1 MKNDNELLAAMP
13 VRKAF
18 FRLALPAVAAQLINI
33 LYNLVDKMFIGHI
46 PGVGKQA
53 LAGVGVTAPVILAI
67 SAFAALVSMGGAPKA
82 SIFMGKGDN
91 EQAEKVMG
99 SCAWMLIVLSVVLT
113 AFMLIFGKMILQLF
127 GASDNTILYATDY
140 MNIYCVGTLFTQLTL
155 GLNAFI
161 TAQGKTLISMCNVA
175 VGAVTN
181 IVLDA
186 ILINGFGM
194 GVKGAALATVIAQGV
209 STCFVIHY
217 LIKPTSQLKLRL
229 KNIRFERKL
238 LLPCILLGTSP
249 ALMQLTENMVAISFN
264 TSLQKYGGD
273 IAVASM
279 SILTSIMQ
287 FVMLLLPGLVQGA
300 QPLLSY
306 NLGAKNISRVKK
318 TFRLLLICCL
328 SGSFLI
334 WLVCMLI
341 PQNVASIFTDDVP
354 LITYTGKSM
363 RIYLAMLL
371 IYGIQVACQYSF
383 VALDQAKKAIFLTI
397 WRKIILLIPLIFIL
411 PRILSGSAME
421 VFLAEPIADTIIDHG
436 VNIEKFTPCREK
448 DNQFAISSQLISRK
462 HIEKSI
468 EAFAKYLNKYDGSAK
483 LYIMGDGDEKE
494 NLRKLAKDL
503 GADKNI
509 IFTGKLGHN
518 ELIEILKK
526 SIAMLVYT
534 QSDLNMVSIVESL
547 SLATPVITT
556 SVPYCSSYIESEN
569 LGIVDDNWNEDDL
582 RRIATSD
589 EYINNC
595 MNYRK
600 YLPTEYKAE
609 QFLKVK
615 GLI

>member
-1 MKNDNELLAAMP
+1 
-13 VRKAF
+13 
-18 FRLALPAVAAQLINI
+18 
-33 LYNLVDKMFIGHI
+33 
-46 PGVGKQA
+46 
-53 LAGVGVTAPVILAI
+53 
-67 SAFAALVSMGGAPKA
+67 
-82 SIFMGKGDN
+82 MGKGDDK
-91 EQAEKVMG
+91 QAEKVMG
-99 SCAWMLIVLSVVLT
+99 SCTWMLLVLSVALT
-113 AFMLIFGKMILQLF
+113 GIMLIFGKTILRLF
-127 GASDNTILYATDY
+127 GASDDTIIYAVSY
-140 MNIYCVGTLFTQLTL
+140 MNIYCLGTLFTQLTL

-186 ILINGFGM
+186 VLMNGFGM
-194 GVKGAALATVIAQGV
+194 GVKGAALATVISQGV
-209 STCFVIHY
+209 STCFVVHY
-217 LIKPTSQLKLRL
+217 LTKSGSRLKLRL
-229 KNIRFERKL
+229 KNIRFERQL

-306 NLGAKNISRVKK
+306 NPGAKNISRVKK
-318 TFRLLLICCL
+318 PFRLLLICCL

-421 VFLAEPIADTIIDHG
+421 VFLAEPIADTI
-436 VNIEKFTPCREK
+436 
-448 DNQFAISSQLISRK
+448 AICTT
-462 HIEKSI
+462 
-468 EAFAKYLNKYDGSAK
+468 APMFYY
-483 LYIMGDGDEKE
+483 YY
-494 NLRKLAKDL
+494 RKLK
-503 GADKNI
+503 
-509 IFTGKLGHN
+509 
-518 ELIEILKK
+518 
-526 SIAMLVYT
+526 
-534 QSDLNMVSIVESL
+534 
-547 SLATPVITT
+547 
-556 SVPYCSSYIESEN
+556 
-569 LGIVDDNWNEDDL
+569 
-582 RRIATSD
+582 
-589 EYINNC
+589 
-595 MNYRK
+595 
-600 YLPTEYKAE
+600 
-609 QFLKVK
+609 
-615 GLI
+615 

>member
-1 MKNDNELLAAMP
+1 MEKDNELLAVIHVP
-13 VRKAF
+13 KAF
-18 FRLALPAVAAQLINI
+18 FKLALPAVAAQLINI

-46 PGVGKQA
+46 SGVGQQA

-82 SIFMGKGDN
+82 SIFMGKGNN

-99 SCAWMLIVLSVVLT
+99 SCTWMLIVLSVVLT

-127 GASDNTILYATDY
+127 GASDDTISYATDY
-140 MNIYCVGTLFTQLTL
+140 MNIYCLGTLFTQLTL

-186 ILINGFGM
+186 VLINGVGM

-217 LIKPTSQLKLRL
+217 LVNPKSQVKLRL
-229 KNIRFERKL
+229 KNIRFEKQL
-238 LLPCILLGTSP
+238 LLPCIFLGTSP

-273 IAVASM
+273 MAVASM

-306 NLGAKNISRVKK
+306 NLGAKNIPRVKK

-334 WLVCMLI
+334 WLVCMI
-341 PQNVASIFTDDVP
+341 MPGNVASIFTDDMA
-354 LITYTGKSM
+354 LIAYTEKSM

-411 PRILSGSAME
+411 PQILSGSAMG
-421 VFLAEPIADTIIDHG
+421 VFLAEPIADTIA
-436 VNIEKFTPCREK
+436 VCTTAPRFWN
-448 DNQFAISSQLISRK
+448 
-462 HIEKSI
+462 
-468 EAFAKYLNKYDGSAK
+468 YY
-483 LYIMGDGDEKE
+483 
-494 NLRKLAKDL
+494 RKLK
-503 GADKNI
+503 
-509 IFTGKLGHN
+509 
-518 ELIEILKK
+518 
-526 SIAMLVYT
+526 
-534 QSDLNMVSIVESL
+534 
-547 SLATPVITT
+547 
-556 SVPYCSSYIESEN
+556 
-569 LGIVDDNWNEDDL
+569 
-582 RRIATSD
+582 
-589 EYINNC
+589 
-595 MNYRK
+595 
-600 YLPTEYKAE
+600 
-609 QFLKVK
+609 
-615 GLI
+615 

>member
-354 LITYTGKSM
+354 LITYKGKSI

-421 VFLAEPIADTIIDHG
+421 VFLAEPIADTI
-436 VNIEKFTPCREK
+436 
-448 DNQFAISSQLISRK
+448 AICTT
-462 HIEKSI
+462 
-468 EAFAKYLNKYDGSAK
+468 APMFYY
-483 LYIMGDGDEKE
+483 YY
-494 NLRKLAKDL
+494 RKLK
-503 GADKNI
+503 
-509 IFTGKLGHN
+509 
-518 ELIEILKK
+518 
-526 SIAMLVYT
+526 
-534 QSDLNMVSIVESL
+534 
-547 SLATPVITT
+547 
-556 SVPYCSSYIESEN
+556 
-569 LGIVDDNWNEDDL
+569 
-582 RRIATSD
+582 
-589 EYINNC
+589 
-595 MNYRK
+595 
-600 YLPTEYKAE
+600 
-609 QFLKVK
+609 
-615 GLI
+615 

>member
-1 MKNDNELLAAMP
+1 MDKDNELLATMP
-13 VRKAF
+13 VPKAF
-18 FRLALPAVAAQLINI
+18 IKLALPAVAAQLINI

-46 PGVGKQA
+46 PGVGQQA

-99 SCAWMLIVLSVVLT
+99 SCTWMLIVLSVVLT

-127 GASDNTILYATDY
+127 GASDDTISYATDY
-140 MNIYCVGTLFTQLTL
+140 MNIYCLGTLFTQLTL

-186 ILINGFGM
+186 ILINGLGM

-217 LIKPTSQLKLRL
+217 LVNPKSQLKLRL
-229 KNIRFERKL
+229 KNIRFEKQL
-238 LLPCILLGTSP
+238 LLPCIFLGTSP

-273 IAVASM
+273 MAVASM

-306 NLGAKNISRVKK
+306 NLGAKNIPRVKK
-318 TFRLLLICCL
+318 TFRLLLICCI

-334 WLVCMLI
+334 WLVCMI
-341 PQNVASIFTDDVP
+341 MPGNVASIFTDDMA
-354 LITYTGKSM
+354 LIAYTEKSM

-411 PRILSGSAME
+411 PRILSGSAMG
-421 VFLAEPIADTIIDHG
+421 VFLAEPIADTIA
-436 VNIEKFTPCREK
+436 VCTTAPMFWN
-448 DNQFAISSQLISRK
+448 
-462 HIEKSI
+462 
-468 EAFAKYLNKYDGSAK
+468 YY
-483 LYIMGDGDEKE
+483 
-494 NLRKLAKDL
+494 RKLK
-503 GADKNI
+503 
-509 IFTGKLGHN
+509 
-518 ELIEILKK
+518 
-526 SIAMLVYT
+526 
-534 QSDLNMVSIVESL
+534 
-547 SLATPVITT
+547 
-556 SVPYCSSYIESEN
+556 
-569 LGIVDDNWNEDDL
+569 
-582 RRIATSD
+582 
-589 EYINNC
+589 
-595 MNYRK
+595 
-600 YLPTEYKAE
+600 
-609 QFLKVK
+609 
-615 GLI
+615 